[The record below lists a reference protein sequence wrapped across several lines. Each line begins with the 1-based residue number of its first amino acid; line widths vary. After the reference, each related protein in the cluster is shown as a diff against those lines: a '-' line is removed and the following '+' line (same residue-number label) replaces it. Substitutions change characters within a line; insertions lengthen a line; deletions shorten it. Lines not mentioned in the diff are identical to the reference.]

1 MSRYPQDDF
10 SAPVGDWIM
19 NTVRRNPEG
28 LLVLAAGCALLMRGG
43 STKASSAKASGF
55 NMDLDRGYGEAA
67 GRVASGTTR
76 SGAADRA
83 SDVASYVSDV
93 KDRVADTASSYA
105 GSMSDYASDAAQNLS
120 DRSIRLKEQAQ
131 STIQSGMERM
141 LRQQPLAV
149 AILGV
154 AAGAAV
160 ASVLPTTGVE
170 NQALGGA
177 REALADAANKVG
189 ENVMGAA
196 GAAGERLKTVAA
208 ERGLTQDGLKEV
220 ARDVASTFTTSV
232 TGNAADQASG
242 KSPSNDLVEVGG
254 SSPSLIPNRTRPVDR
269 SGR

>member
-1 MSRYPQDDF
+1 MNRYPQDDI

-43 STKASSAKASGF
+43 SGKASGF
-55 NMDLDRGYGEAA
+55 RTNIDRPYGEDT
-67 GRVASGTTR
+67 GRSSGASR
-76 SGAADRA
+76 SRIAERMSGAAN
-83 SDVASYVSDV
+83 YVSDV

-105 GSMSDYASDAAQNLS
+105 NSVSDYASDAAQNLS
-120 DRSIRLKEQAQ
+120 DQSVRLKQQAQ
-131 STIQSGMERM
+131 STLQSGMERM
-141 LRQQPLAV
+141 LREQPLTV

-160 ASVLPTTGVE
+160 AAVLPTTGVE
-170 NQALGGA
+170 TQALGGA

-208 ERGLTQDGLKEV
+208 ERGLTPDGLKEV
-220 ARDVASTFTTSV
+220 ARDVASTFSTRV
-232 TGNAADQASG
+232 TGNGADQGSG
-242 KSPSNDLVEVGG
+242 ENPGNDLVKVGS
-254 SSPSLIPNRTRPVDR
+254 SSPSPVPTRTRPSDR
-269 SGR
+269 GDR

>member
-1 MSRYPQDDF
+1 MSRYPQDDL

-43 STKASSAKASGF
+43 SAKANGF
-55 NMDLDRGYGEAA
+55 STNIDRPNGEAA
-67 GRVASGTTR
+67 GRVTGGTTR
-76 SGAADRA
+76 SGVADRVSDAA
-83 SDVASYVSDV
+83 SFVADV
-93 KDRVADTASSYA
+93 KDRVADSASSYA
-105 GSMSDYASDAAQNLS
+105 NSVSDYASDAAQNLS
-120 DRSIRLKEQAQ
+120 DQSLRLKQQAQ
-131 STIQSGMERM
+131 SSLQSGMERM
-141 LRQQPLAV
+141 LREQPLAV

-160 ASVLPTTGVE
+160 AAVLPTTSVE
-170 NQALGGA
+170 NQTLGGA

-220 ARDVASTFTTSV
+220 ARDVANTFTTRVS
-232 TGNAADQASG
+232 GNDTDQASG
-242 KSPSNDLVEVGG
+242 PSTSNGLNEVGS
-254 SSPSLIPNRTRPVDR
+254 SSPSLVPNRPRPSDR
-269 SGR
+269 GDR

>member
-1 MSRYPQDDF
+1 MSRYSQDDF

-43 STKASSAKASGF
+43 RAKATGF
-55 NMDLDRGYGEAA
+55 STNIDRGYGEAVGHRSDGA
-67 GRVASGTTR
+67 AR
-76 SGAADRA
+76 SGVGDRV
-83 SDVASYVSDV
+83 SDAASYVSDV
-93 KDRVADTASSYA
+93 KDRMADTATSYA
-105 GSMSDYASDAAQNLS
+105 SSVCDFASDAAQNLS
-120 DRSIRLKEQAQ
+120 DQSLRLKKQAQ
-131 STIQSGMERM
+131 STVQSGMERM
-141 LRQQPLAV
+141 LREQPLAV

-160 ASVLPTTGVE
+160 AAVLPTTGIE

-208 ERGLTQDGLKEV
+208 ERGLTQDGIKEV
-220 ARDVASTFTTSV
+220 ARDVANTFTTNV
-232 TGNAADQASG
+232 TGNGTDQASG
-242 KSPSNDLVEVGG
+242 KSPSNDRVEVGS
-254 SSPSLIPNRTRPVDR
+254 SSPSLVPNRTRPSDR
-269 SGR
+269 SDR

>member
-1 MSRYPQDDF
+1 MNRYPQDDF
-10 SAPVGDWIM
+10 SGPVGDWIM

-43 STKASSAKASGF
+43 SEKASDF
-55 NMDLDRGYGEAA
+55 RPDIDRGHGEAA
-67 GRVASGTTR
+67 GPRVGTTR
-76 SGAADRA
+76 SGIADSM
-83 SDVASYVSDV
+83 SDAASYVSDV

-105 GSMSDYASDAAQNLS
+105 SSASDYASDAAQNLADQS
-120 DRSIRLKEQAQ
+120 LRLKQQAQ
-131 STIQSGMERM
+131 STLRDGMDRM

-160 ASVLPTTGVE
+160 AAVLPTTGIE

-177 REALADAANKVG
+177 REAVVDAANKVG
-189 ENVMGAA
+189 ENVMDAA

-220 ARDVASTFTTSV
+220 ARDVANTFTTSV
-232 TGNAADQASG
+232 TGNGDGVDQGSG
-242 KSPSNDLVEVGG
+242 TSPGHDRTAVGD
-254 SSPSLIPNRTRPVDR
+254 SSPSLVPNGPRPSDR
-269 SGR
+269 GDR